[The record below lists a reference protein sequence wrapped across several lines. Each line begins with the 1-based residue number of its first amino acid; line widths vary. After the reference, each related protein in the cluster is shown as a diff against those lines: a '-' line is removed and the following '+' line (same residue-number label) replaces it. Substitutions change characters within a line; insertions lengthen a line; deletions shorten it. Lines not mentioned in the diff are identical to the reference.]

1 MTHRH
6 RCGLSQLCCLL
17 ACDMYVLGQGAIDEG
32 VSPSRM
38 HATRCAKRLRLA
50 TCLVLPPY
58 LPQVQAATF
67 NVQQGDSDHQKMMAL
82 SLRPKNFADMRPHEL
97 VDYLTQAGKSEGG
110 PC

>member
-1 MTHRH
+1 M
-6 RCGLSQLCCLL
+6 
-17 ACDMYVLGQGAIDEG
+17 
-32 VSPSRM
+32 
-38 HATRCAKRLRLA
+38 
-50 TCLVLPPY
+50 
-58 LPQVQAATF
+58 PQVQAAAF